1 MNRTMYAELT
11 RTGGVNGSGPATGV
25 IINQLGEGEV
35 ADNQFWVSREEAEDV
50 IRMIADAF
58 DLDVEVSA

>member
-11 RTGGVNGSGPATGV
+11 RTGGVTGSGPATGV
-25 IINQLGEGEV
+25 IINQLGQGDV
-35 ADNQFWVSREEAEDV
+35 ADNQFWVHRNEAEDV

-58 DLDVEVSA
+58 DLDVAVSA